1 LIIGRELT
9 GGKAAWQSFQRFFC
23 TSPALE
29 KRMADRDFFTFCTS
43 LKPVELKAM
52 GELSNVV
59 HLDEGKEVYSA
70 NDPGDALYIIN
81 RGVVE
86 LVPDPSLRGTPSTY
100 LSRGDIFGDCEALCD
115 LPRTHLMRTR
125 EKVSLQRIER
135 KNFIELA
142 QRVPSFFRYLCEQL
156 ASRLLQTHELSLSK
170 SHCLE
175 LSGSL
180 ANFDLA
186 TIYQTILSS
195 MQTGELS
202 VLDDSGQ
209 RVAAFFFK
217 QGRAHSGQF
226 QHLTGEEAFWQLF
239 LSESLAGTFSF
250 SSLEQPLS
258 ECVQGSEIRRD
269 ERDLLIS
276 ALQYRDEFQV
286 LKAKYPDTTM
296 KLRRRKLNFSW
307 PLDAAPEL
315 QPIAEQIWQLAYTTP
330 LSFETLYQK
339 CAVCE
344 LKIFQ
349 VIDQLVETEL
359 FRLVPANEA
368 QPAEELVIES
378 THA

>member
-1 LIIGRELT
+1 V
-9 GGKAAWQSFQRFFC
+9 
-23 TSPALE
+23 
-29 KRMADRDFFTFCTS
+29 ADRDFFTFCTS

-52 GELSNVV
+52 GELSKVV
-59 HLDEGKEVYSA
+59 HLEEGENIYSA
-70 NDPGDALYIIN
+70 SDSADALYIIN

-86 LVPDPSLRGTPSTY
+86 LVPDASRRGTPSTY
-100 LSRGDIFGDCEALCD
+100 LSRGDIFGDCEALCG

-135 KNFIELA
+135 KNFSELA
-142 QRVPSFFRYLCEQL
+142 VRVPEFFRYLSEQL
-156 ASRLLQTHELSLSK
+156 ASRLLHTHELSLSK

-180 ANFDLA
+180 TNFDLA

-202 VLDDSGQ
+202 ILDESAQ

-217 QGRAHSGQF
+217 NGHPHSGQF

-250 SSLEQPLS
+250 SAIEQPLS
-258 ECVQGSEIRRD
+258 ECVLGSEIRRD

-276 ALQYRDEFQV
+276 ALQFRDEFQV
-286 LKAKYPDTTM
+286 LKAKYPDRTL

-307 PLDAAPEL
+307 PASAPAEL
-315 QPIAEQIWQLAYTTP
+315 RPIAEQIWQMAYTTP

-339 CAVCE
+339 CAFCE
-344 LKIFQ
+344 LKIFL
-349 VIDQLVETEL
+349 VIDHLVEAEL
-359 FRLVPANEA
+359 FRLVPPNES
-368 QPAEELVIES
+368 QLSEELVIES
-378 THA
+378 ARL